1 MLNERNKY
9 QQGHVV
15 TIIVLVYFLLCD
27 IYNRKI
33 ADQNKEGS
41 CNPQNEHGPEK
52 NDLKAGIQR
61 ERERDREHSLTF
73 ETPEL
78 LSSLLQH
85 ISMCQ
90 IFDTEPLTNL
100 EPVNKSQPVPA

>member
-15 TIIVLVYFLLCD
+15 TIIVLVYFLLCN

-33 ADQNKEGS
+33 ADQNKKGS

-61 ERERDREHSLTF
+61 EREGEGVSV
-73 ETPEL
+73 
-78 LSSLLQH
+78 
-85 ISMCQ
+85 CQ

-100 EPVNKSQPVPA
+100 GPVNKSQPVPA

>member
-1 MLNERNKY
+1 VNLEDQKQSSQPGESMLNERNKY

-61 ERERDREHSLTF
+61 EREIESI
-73 ETPEL
+73 P
-78 LSSLLQH
+78 SLLKPRNCYLH
-85 ISMCQ
+85 CYN
-90 IFDTEPLTNL
+90 T
-100 EPVNKSQPVPA
+100 